1 MGLIDTK
8 QTRKVVWIPVA
19 WAQDLDALA
28 EKQGL
33 TGKARY
39 GDMARII
46 INKALKESAEGAQ

>member
-19 WAQDLDALA
+19 WAQELDAIA
-28 EKQGL
+28 EREGL

-46 INKALKESAEGAQ
+46 INKALKAEIEGAQ

>member
-8 QTRKVVWIPVA
+8 QIRKVVWIPVA
-19 WAQDLDALA
+19 WAQELDAIA
-28 EKQGL
+28 EREGL

-46 INKALKESAEGAQ
+46 INKALKAEGAQ